1 VLTVDDDAHSARTT
15 RAESETA
22 LDNERNGELM
32 SVVAYVAVT
41 VVVFAVLGLA
51 QRLLERLRAMTT

>member
-15 RAESETA
+15 RAESGTA
-22 LDNERNGELM
+22 SDNERNGDVM
-32 SVVAYVAVT
+32 SVVAYVVVT

-51 QRLLERLRAMTT
+51 QRLLERL